1 MKPDIS
7 GDKQRKEKHK
17 GKKSVHMGWIL
28 MIFFMTIGI
37 SAVFSLVSST
47 LLGEANIA
55 AAFVILLVI
64 VLIGILFDIIGVAVT
79 AADPKPFHAMAAHRV
94 SGAREALKMIGSADK
109 VSSFC
114 NDVVGDICG
123 VISGTA
129 SASIVVLVIAG
140 YGDVPGL
147 SRTLEIAMAAI
158 VSGLTVGGKAMGKAV
173 AISKST
179 EILHA
184 AALVVYYIKSAP
196 KKLCR
201 LFKKR

>member
-1 MKPDIS
+1 MKSDIS
-7 GDKQRKEKHK
+7 GDKQRKEKHNR
-17 GKKSVHMGWIL
+17 KSVHMGWIL
-28 MIFFMTIGI
+28 FIFLMTIVI

-47 LLGEANIA
+47 LLSGANIL
-55 AAFVILLVI
+55 AAFVILLI
-64 VLIGILFDIIGVAVT
+64 IILIGILFDIIGVAVT

-94 SGAREALKMIGSADK
+94 SGAKEALKMIGSADK

-129 SASIVVLVIAG
+129 SASIVLLMITG
-140 YGDVPGL
+140 IGDIPGL
-147 SRTLEIAMAAI
+147 SRGLEIAMAAV
-158 VSGLTVGGKAMGKAV
+158 VSGLTVGGKAIGKAM

-184 AALVVYYIKSAP
+184 TALVVYYIRSAP
-196 KKLCR
+196 KKLR
-201 LFKKR
+201 GLFKKR